1 MLRWT
6 ADAHPRLIPN
16 PQSLLPALSTQ
27 IETLL
32 PASLPHATP
41 LSGWR
46 RVLGDWIVVSGAT
59 IVTQALGTAISL
71 LLRMVMSPAQM
82 GVWQALKLFLTNAN
96 YANLGISKGAAREFT
111 IAIGR
116 GDPGA
121 VQHDLDLAHTVN
133 TLSSLLYFAAMG
145 GAGLWIG
152 CTGHGAW
159 ARTWAIGLT
168 VVGALA
174 AVQRY
179 VTFQVTLMRSKQDFT
194 STSQLSI
201 LEGVLTLVFCAPAT
215 WLWGLWGLYA
225 STMAVLC
232 ASTWF
237 IHSHGALPLAW
248 AWETREIRRLVGIG
262 SPMLLAG
269 VVSTVFRSMDK
280 LLILACLSDREF
292 QLGCYSLALMVAGQ
306 LYGVG
311 NMLSIVIGPRLGEH
325 YGYSGSLRDVAHLTI
340 RSSELL
346 AAAIALPAA
355 LAMVA
360 VPPLLGTL
368 LPDYR
373 TGLAPM
379 LWLIPGVIALTLALV
394 PGQYLMAVDR
404 QRWSLI
410 AVVLATGI
418 AAAAIYAAL
427 RGGFGLQGV
436 AIASSGSYLAYFAL
450 VAVPLWIELDR
461 PGRLRYLGMHALAVV
476 PSVAVAGSVEYLRPT
491 AGLNVTEVIAKISLV
506 TIVWGLTLAVGWQF
520 CGWREAV
527 ARKTG

>member
-1 MLRWT
+1 M
-6 ADAHPRLIPN
+6 
-16 PQSLLPALSTQ
+16 STQ
-27 IETLL
+27 IETLS
-32 PASLPHATP
+32 PTVIPHGTP
-41 LSGWR
+41 VSGWR
-46 RVLGDWIVVSGAT
+46 RVLGDWIVVSGT
-59 IVTQALGTAISL
+59 TVITQVLGTVISL
-71 LLRMVMSPAQM
+71 FLRTVMDPAQM

-96 YANLGISKGAAREFT
+96 YANLGISKGAAREYT

-133 TLSSLLYFAAMG
+133 TLTSLLYFVAMA
-145 GAGLWIG
+145 GAGAWIG
-152 CTGHGAW
+152 YTSSGVW

-168 VVGALA
+168 VVGLLA
-174 AVQRY
+174 IVQRY
-179 VTFQVTLMRSKQDFT
+179 VTFQVTLMRSKQDFS

-201 LEGVLTLVFCAPAT
+201 VEGVLTLALCAPAT
-215 WLWGLWGLYA
+215 WLWGLPGLYV
-225 STMAVLC
+225 STLGVLC

-237 IHSHGALPLAW
+237 VHSHGALPLAW
-248 AWETREIRRLVGIG
+248 AWDTREIRRLIGIG

-280 LLILACLSDREF
+280 LMILACLSDREF
-292 QLGCYSLALMVAGQ
+292 QLGCYSLALMVAAQ

-325 YGYSGSLRDVAHLTI
+325 YGYSGNFRAVAHLTI

-373 TGLAPM
+373 SGLVPM

-394 PGQYLMAVDR
+394 PGQYLMAIDR

-410 AVVLATGI
+410 AVLLATGI
-418 AAAAIYAAL
+418 AAAATYAVL
-427 RGGFGLQGV
+427 RCGCGLQGV
-436 AIASSGSYLAYFAL
+436 AIATSGSYLAYFAL
-450 VAVPLWIELDR
+450 VAVPLWIDLDR
-461 PGRLRYLGMHALAVV
+461 HGRLRYLGMHALAVI
-476 PSVAVAGSVEYLRPT
+476 PPVAVAGLVEYLRPT
-491 AGLNVTEVIAKISLV
+491 AGLHWTAAIAKTGLV
-506 TIVWGLTLAVGWQF
+506 TIVWGLTLAVGWQ
-520 CGWREAV
+520 CGGWREAI
-527 ARKTG
+527 ARKPG